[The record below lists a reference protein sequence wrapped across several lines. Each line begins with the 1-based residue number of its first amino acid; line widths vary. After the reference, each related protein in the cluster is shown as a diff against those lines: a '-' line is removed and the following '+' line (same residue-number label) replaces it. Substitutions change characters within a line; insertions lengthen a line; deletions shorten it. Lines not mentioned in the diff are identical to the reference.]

1 MRALFVGLLG
11 ALLLLSVVAW
21 YFQPPTTVAGKTILI
36 RVSDNNPLRQA
47 QVDLFNKL
55 NPTLQM
61 ELDPSDNGVDKVI
74 VQSMGGVGPDLFD
87 SFSPLQLSAYVQ
99 SDIAMDMTHELKKR
113 GIDITKDCF
122 KGMMSTCIYQGRV
135 YGVPTNIAADGIWF
149 HRDLLRAAGIPD
161 HKGPWTWAEFIP
173 IAQKL
178 TKRDANGKPL
188 CYGFYF
194 DWWNFPH
201 FLKGFGAHIY
211 SPDGTKCVLDSPESI
226 AAVQLMHDLVY
237 KYKVSSSPVEE
248 ASMSTAG
255 GFGSGSV
262 SVFAEKHAATALGGR
277 WWLAQLRDYKG
288 LETGVMESPY
298 GTVRDFHA
306 YGRCT
311 LVNKE
316 GHNIQDAIKGLLYM
330 AGPEYNNL
338 VNDQADGICAFIKY
352 TKSKQFLFNPKY
364 PKETDNA
371 IWLDIAAHSSGDE
384 TSPFISGQVVNDM
397 ITEQLDLVKADQK
410 SPLDAMHDVAAEVNQ
425 QIQKNLQEDPA
436 LMDKY
441 KAATRP

>member
-1 MRALFVGLLG
+1 LRTFFFALLG
-11 ALLLLSVVAW
+11 ALLLLSVVVW
-21 YFQPPTTVAGKTILI
+21 KLQPPISIAGKTKLI

-47 QVDLFNKL
+47 QIDLFNKL
-55 NPTLQM
+55 NPTLDLQ
-61 ELDPSDNGVDKVI
+61 LDPSDNGVDKVI

-87 SFSPLQLSAYVQ
+87 CFSPLQLSAYVQ
-99 SDIAMDMTHELKKR
+99 SDIAMDLTGELKKR

-122 KGMMSTCIYQGRV
+122 PGMLTTCIYQGRV
-135 YGVPTNIAADGIWF
+135 YGVPTNIAADGIWL
-149 HRDLLRAAGIPD
+149 HKDLLAAAGIPV

-173 IAQKL
+173 LAQKL
-178 TKRDANGKPL
+178 TKRDATGKPL

-194 DWWNFPH
+194 DWWNFAH
-201 FLKGFGAHIY
+201 FFKGFGAHIY
-211 SPDGTKCVLDSPESI
+211 SADGTHCVVDSPQAI

-277 WWLAQLRDYKG
+277 WWLATLRGYKG

-311 LVNKE
+311 LINKE
-316 GHNIQDAIKGLLYM
+316 SPHKEDALKYILYM

-338 VNDQADGICAFIKY
+338 VNDQADGICVFKKY
-352 TKSKQFLFNPKY
+352 THSNRFLLNPQY

-371 IWLDIAAHSSGDE
+371 IWLDIAAHSTGDE
-384 TSPFISGQVVNDM
+384 TSPFISGQVVNDL

-410 SPLDAMHDVAAEVNQ
+410 APADAMRDAAANINE
-425 QIQKNLQEDPA
+425 QIKKNIQEDPA
-436 LMDKY
+436 LADKY
-441 KAATRP
+441 KAVSRG